1 MPGAPISKRLD
12 HCCTKP
18 VQHRLSPP
26 CQPHSRIY
34 LCLRVVPVPSAS
46 ARPPSFPVP
55 PTNIPPRVSPLIV
68 KNAVTFAPLPAAR
81 SGATVASSPGAS
93 GKQRRRLCC
102 QSTQASI
109 RQSAKPIHPNK
120 LFTCPHTSPCTISAC
135 RTLQAPTACRRFCA
149 CTSHQQHTC
158 RLISVDTT
166 IAYCKVVKT
175 SKANRGRSNK
185 ETTQIVSISILD
197 LIVVWI
203 G

>member
-1 MPGAPISKRLD
+1 MP
-12 HCCTKP
+12 T
-18 VQHRLSPP
+18 
-26 CQPHSRIY
+26 
-34 LCLRVVPVPSAS
+34 
-46 ARPPSFPVP
+46 
-55 PTNIPPRVSPLIV
+55 
-68 KNAVTFAPLPAAR
+68 PLPDLSLSEGGSR
-81 SGATVASSPGAS
+81 P
-93 GKQRRRLCC
+93 
-102 QSTQASI
+102 I
-109 RQSAKPIHPNK
+109 RQRPSTLIPRASHQYPAKGVPTHCQERCHLRALTSSQKWRDRRQQPRCQWQTTTTPLLSKHPSVHPTIRQTDTPQQA
-120 LFTCPHTSPCTISAC
+120 LSTCPHTSPCTISAC

>member
-120 LFTCPHTSPCTISAC
+120 LSPPVRTQVLAPYPHAARSK
-135 RTLQAPTACRRFCA
+135 
-149 CTSHQQHTC
+149 HQQHVAAFAHVL
-158 RLISVDTT
+158 LINNTRAV
-166 IAYCKVVKT
+166 
-175 SKANRGRSNK
+175 
-185 ETTQIVSISILD
+185 
-197 LIVVWI
+197 
-203 G
+203 